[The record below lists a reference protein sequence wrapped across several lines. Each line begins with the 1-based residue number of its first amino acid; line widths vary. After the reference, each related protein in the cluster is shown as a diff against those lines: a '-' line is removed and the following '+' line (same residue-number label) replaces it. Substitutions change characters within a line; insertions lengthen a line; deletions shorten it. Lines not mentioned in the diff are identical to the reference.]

1 MLHYSMQTTIDSVED
16 SIHRVELQFQRDE
29 GLKRIG
35 FLPLKSLIGW
45 VLDFGLSWYSKRI
58 NHIAQKSAEVCFEL
72 RVIAGAIPKESSE
85 EWIDDDGLLWEK
97 LENIKNAAKSISS
110 SIDSLRVLDIDR
122 EKFLQFKKTAERT
135 IGVMAELNAAAN
147 HLQWVIA
154 EHDASLY
161 HVEAN
166 FGQSSKEEM
175 EAALDK
181 LMKASG

>member
-1 MLHYSMQTTIDSVED
+1 
-16 SIHRVELQFQRDE
+16 
-29 GLKRIG
+29 
-35 FLPLKSLIGW
+35 
-45 VLDFGLSWYSKRI
+45 
-58 NHIAQKSAEVCFEL
+58 
-72 RVIAGAIPKESSE
+72 
-85 EWIDDDGLLWEK
+85 
-97 LENIKNAAKSISS
+97 
-110 SIDSLRVLDIDR
+110 VLDIDR